1 MKLIMTA
8 IATLGAIT
16 TFAGS
21 ALADVSISIR
31 FGSSPSTNTYRTYD
45 SYRSHTRQPIYHNPY
60 HQHRNYDRHHN
71 VNSRVIVREIVPSQN
86 YGNSWNY
93 PTAPSVVYPANF
105 PAANQSVYN
114 PYNVNLGGY
123 SNYPTT
129 NPSMIHNPY
138 NVNLGDRYIVEQRII
153 RIR

>member
-1 MKLIMTA
+1 MKVIMTA
-8 IATLGAIT
+8 IATLGAMT

-45 SYRSHTRQPIYHNPY
+45 SYRSHTHQPIYHNPY
-60 HQHRNYDRHHN
+60 HRNYEHQHN
-71 VNSRVIVREIVPSQN
+71 VNSRVIVREIVPNHN

-93 PTAPSVVYPANF
+93 PSAHRVTY

-123 SNYPTT
+123 SSYPTT
-129 NPSMIHNPY
+129 NPSMIYNPH
-138 NVNLGDRYIVEQRII
+138 NVNLGDLYIVEQRII

>member
-8 IATLGAIT
+8 IATLGAVT

-21 ALADVSISIR
+21 ALADVTISIR

-45 SYRSHTRQPIYHNPY
+45 SYNSNIRHHTYHNPY
-60 HQHRNYDRHHN
+60 HQNYNHHQN
-71 VNSRVIVREIVPSQN
+71 VNSRVIVREIVPSHN

-93 PTAPSVVYPANF
+93 PTAPSVVCPANF

-123 SNYPTT
+123 NSYPTT

>member
-8 IATLGAIT
+8 IATLGAMT

-21 ALADVSISIR
+21 ALADVSINIR

-45 SYRSHTRQPIYHNPY
+45 SYRSNTHQPVYYNPY
-60 HQHRNYDRHHN
+60 YRNHRNYDHQHN
-71 VNSRVIVREIVPSQN
+71 VNSRVIVREIVPSHN

-93 PTAPSVVYPANF
+93 PTAPSVVYPAV
-105 PAANQSVYN
+105 NQSVYN

-123 SNYPTT
+123 
-129 NPSMIHNPY
+129 
-138 NVNLGDRYIVEQRII
+138 GYIVEQRLI
-153 RIR
+153 RVR

>member
-1 MKLIMTA
+1 MKVIMTA

-21 ALADVSISIR
+21 AFADVTINIR
-31 FGSSPSTNTYRTYD
+31 FGSSPSSNTYRTYD
-45 SYRSHTRQPIYHNPY
+45 SYNSNHQHTYHNPY
-60 HQHRNYDRHHN
+60 YQNYNHHQN
-71 VNSRVIVREIVPSQN
+71 VNSKVIVREIVPSHN

-93 PTAPSVVYPANF
+93 PSAPSVVYPANF

-123 SNYPTT
+123 SNYPTS
-129 NPSMIHNPY
+129 NPSMIYNPH

>member
-1 MKLIMTA
+1 MKIIMTA

-21 ALADVSISIR
+21 ALADVTINIR
-31 FGSSPSTNTYRTYD
+31 FGSSPSSNTYRTND
-45 SYRSHTRQPIYHNPY
+45 SYNSNRQYTYHNPY
-60 HQHRNYDRHHN
+60 HQNYHHHHN
-71 VNSRVIVREIVPSQN
+71 VNSRVIVREIVPSHN

-93 PTAPSVVYPANF
+93 PSTHRVTYPANL
-105 PAANQSVYN
+105 PATNQSVYN

-123 SNYPTT
+123 SGYPTS
-129 NPSMIHNPY
+129 NPSMIYNPY
-138 NVNLGDRYIVEQRII
+138 NSNLGDRYIVEKRVI